1 MGLDL
6 AAFKCVTFLYI
17 LLIVFVFLITA
28 PCVGNVQSAIEHIY
42 PLVFEFRKERSP
54 EDIRTMQATKRSRGF
69 KRKCSSDFGFEAD
82 EECITIDDDEE
93 EEAEDFDSDQSHD

>member
-1 MGLDL
+1 MIDL
-6 AAFKCVTFLYI
+6 WI
-17 LLIVFVFLITA
+17 SLLIWFIIVNCGMHFISA

-82 EECITIDDDEE
+82 EECIAIDDE
-93 EEAEDFDSDQSHD
+93 EEAEDFESDESHD

>member
-1 MGLDL
+1 NLVPF
-6 AAFKCVTFLYI
+6 ANCCSHI
-17 LLIVFVFLITA
+17 LPFIIA

-69 KRKCSSDFGFEAD
+69 KRKCSSDFGFGAD
-82 EECITIDDDEE
+82 EECFTVDVDNEEEE
-93 EEAEDFDSDQSHD
+93 EEAFDSDQSHD